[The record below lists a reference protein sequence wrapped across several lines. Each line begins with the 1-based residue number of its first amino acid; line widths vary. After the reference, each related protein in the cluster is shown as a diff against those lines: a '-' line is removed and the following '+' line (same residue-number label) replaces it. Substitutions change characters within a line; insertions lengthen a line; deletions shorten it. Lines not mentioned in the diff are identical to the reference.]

1 MTAAMIDGGLL
12 LDATQM
18 KQDILS
24 AMHFTAEG
32 WRVRTHTKIETTL

>member
-1 MTAAMIDGGLL
+1 MTAAMIDGRLL

-24 AMHFTAEG
+24 AMHFTAEA
-32 WRVRTHTKIETTL
+32 WRLITHTKIKTTL